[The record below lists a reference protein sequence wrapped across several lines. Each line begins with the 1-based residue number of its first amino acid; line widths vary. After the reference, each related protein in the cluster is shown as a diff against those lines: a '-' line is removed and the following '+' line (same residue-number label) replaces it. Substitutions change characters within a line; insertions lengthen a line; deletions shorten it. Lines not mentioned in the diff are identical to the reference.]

1 MHRKCQGESAI
12 QGKSTLANPDDAEE
26 EDDILLD
33 DARMSYMEDY
43 IARRGI
49 GVRRNALL
57 AEHMRGMFKAV
68 QVMRELRKTEGEW
81 AHKHLREF
89 RSEVERFYNVRGL
102 DLVGP
107 VG

>member
-1 MHRKCQGESAI
+1 MCR
-12 QGKSTLANPDDAEE
+12 TL
-26 EDDILLD
+26 I
-33 DARMSYMEDY
+33 RSYIEDY

-68 QVMRELRKTEGEW
+68 QVMRELRKTEGGW
-81 AHKHLREF
+81 AHRHLREF

-102 DLVGP
+102 DLAGP